1 MPHHVRGGTTGG
13 WVGPVGL
20 RAEAFRGAEAYASI
34 AYASIAYASD
44 GPSLNG
50 YRLAHS

>member
-20 RAEAFRGAEAYASI
+20 RAEAFRGA
-34 AYASIAYASD
+34 YASIAYASD
-44 GPSLNG
+44 APTLYG
-50 YRLAHS
+50 YPLAHS